1 MSNEMKDWLADN
13 GQEQNVEVHMER
25 IIDKRNTGKTHKLLE
40 LAAQHNATVVCANP
54 MAMRRKAEAYGI
66 YGLNFI
72 TYSAHIHENTKGSV
86 VIDELE
92 NFANFSGLIG
102 YTLTNED

>member
-1 MSNEMKDWLADN
+1 
-13 GQEQNVEVHMER
+13 MER
-25 IIDKRNTGKTHKLLE
+25 IIDKRNTGKTRKLLE

-54 MAMRRKAEAYGI
+54 NAMRRKAEVYGI

-72 TYSAHIHENTKGSV
+72 TYGAHLHENTIGPV

-102 YTLTNED
+102 YTLSNED